1 MPSGLRWFTKGI
13 IMNGASC
20 PPCSSVKLS
29 HHMMPVSM
37 RFILV
42 RSIILALLVG
52 SQLYLFLRGNR
63 ALRRSRLSPRRKR
76 QLRLALVG
84 FFVSIVAVY
93 LSFPSR
99 WAPMPHTSPLI
110 LYGLVYPAA
119 IWSFGS
125 LFSCLFLLLTDLVG
139 WCAGL
144 IRSDDVASG
153 PLAEGAPN
161 PSRRWFVQ
169 TGLSALAA
177 APVLISGYG
186 ASYESIGY
194 QIEEVRLSL
203 TGDHSFDPAQDRPAS
218 TELSAGPLQRNSA
231 LASTSLR
238 LRTEPAEVTG
248 PSTRLRTGFEPPLRV
263 VQVSDIHS
271 GLFMTP
277 TRMRRYA
284 EAVQQLRPDLFVM
297 TGDFI
302 SNSIAYLAP
311 CVKEMARVKARY
323 GSFAVLGNHEHWHGE
338 PEEVIAIFEEAGI
351 TVLQNAH
358 RLLQT
363 DRGPVALAGIDDLR
377 FGKPDLEQ
385 ALEGLDQSLPTIL
398 LSHRPEIFPQAAAR
412 NIALTLSGHY
422 HGGQVKVSLLG
433 LELSLARLL
442 TPYPEG
448 LYRLGGSR
456 LYVNRGLGTTGT
468 PVRLNAPPE
477 ITLFHLA

>member
-1 MPSGLRWFTKGI
+1 MQH
-13 IMNGASC
+13 A
-20 PPCSSVKLS
+20 
-29 HHMMPVSM
+29 
-37 RFILV
+37 
-42 RSIILALLVG
+42 
-52 SQLYLFLRGNR
+52 
-63 ALRRSRLSPRRKR
+63 
-76 QLRLALVG
+76 
-84 FFVSIVAVY
+84 
-93 LSFPSR
+93 
-99 WAPMPHTSPLI
+99 SPLI

-125 LFSCLFLLLTDLVG
+125 LFSCLFLLLTDLIG
-139 WCAGL
+139 WCAGR

-153 PLAEGAPN
+153 TLAEGAPD
-161 PSRRWFVQ
+161 PSRRRFVQ

-186 ASYESIGY
+186 ASHESIGY
-194 QIEEVRLSL
+194 QIEEVSLSL
-203 TGDHSFDPAQDRPAS
+203 TGDHPFDAPQDRPASTELSTGFDPSVRLRTGSAQDRPAS
-218 TELSAGPLQRNSA
+218 TELSAGPLRPNSA
-231 LASTSLR
+231 QASTSLR
-238 LRTEPAEVTG
+238 LRTEPGEVTG
-248 PSTRLRTGFEPPLRV
+248 PSTRLKTGFEPPLRV

-277 TRMRRYA
+277 ARMRRYA

-363 DRGPVALAGIDDLR
+363 DRGPVALAGIDDLG

-385 ALEGLDQSLPTIL
+385 ALEGLDPSLPTIL

-442 TPYPEG
+442 TQYPEG

-468 PVRLNAPPE
+468 PVRINAPPE

>member
-1 MPSGLRWFTKGI
+1 
-13 IMNGASC
+13 
-20 PPCSSVKLS
+20 
-29 HHMMPVSM
+29 MMPVSM

-52 SQLYLFLRGNR
+52 SQLYLFLRGDR

-76 QLRLALVG
+76 QLRFALVG

-93 LSFPSR
+93 LSFLSR
-99 WAPMPHTSPLI
+99 GAPMQHASPFI
-110 LYGLVYPAA
+110 VYGLIYPAA

-144 IRSDDVASG
+144 IRADNVASG
-153 PLAEGAPN
+153 TLAEGAPD

-194 QIEEVRLSL
+194 QIEEMSLSL
-203 TGDHSFDPAQDRPAS
+203 GGARP
-218 TELSAGPLQRNSA
+218 LD
-231 LASTSLR
+231 
-238 LRTEPAEVTG
+238 
-248 PSTRLRTGFEPPLRV
+248 PPLRV

-456 LYVNRGLGTTGT
+456 LYVNRGLGTTGA
-468 PVRLNAPPE
+468 PVRINAPPE